1 MKPVIVIL
9 LFVALWPLTPAR
21 AAEGETTFTLAPMY
35 GITSGPSKAGAG
47 ASLHLAYGVTDQ
59 FNVRCTALLDNQY
72 YVKAKEWSS
81 FAAFQLGAGT
91 NLEWGEGQVIPYV
104 FGDVG
109 MAYVEGTRPPM
120 ALDLSGE
127 LGFDWLLTSRLAAGL
142 AARASVFVG
151 DLELGD
157 AFLFNALFRLSLTF

>member
-1 MKPVIVIL
+1 MRPVIASL
-9 LFVALWPLTPAR
+9 LLIALLPVAPAR
-21 AAEGETTFTLAPMY
+21 AAEDETSFTLAPMY
-35 GITSGPSKAGAG
+35 GVTSGPSKAGMG

-59 FNVRCTALLDNQY
+59 FNVRCTALFDNQY
-72 YVKAKEWSS
+72 VVTARDWSS

-91 NLEWGEGQVIPYV
+91 NLELGEGQVIPYV
-104 FGDVG
+104 YGDVG
-109 MAYVEGTRPPM
+109 MAYVEGTHPPM

-127 LGFDWLLTSRLAAGL
+127 LGFDWLLSSRLAAGL

-157 AFLFNALFRLSLTF
+157 AFLFNALFRFTVTF